1 MRIRS
6 FVVCHVLFL
15 FVRAP
20 RVRIVHSS
28 SVVQIHDMV
37 ILMERLVD
45 SVDVVVAAHS
55 KKIDTTKPWP
65 TANVHIHHV
74 VVNSIATRPCRW

>member
-1 MRIRS
+1 
-6 FVVCHVLFL
+6 
-15 FVRAP
+15 
-20 RVRIVHSS
+20 
-28 SVVQIHDMV
+28 MV